1 MNYMESELSS
11 TIAAGGMF
19 LMVLASLVAPP
30 IGAILKRRQAVRR
43 MVLLPITA
51 CLLFLIS
58 HLAMP
63 ARIDIRV
70 DLVIFPPLLVLAWFG
85 WGVSFLLSRK
95 NRPCDNECA

>member
-1 MNYMESELSS
+1 METELTS

-19 LMVLASLVAPP
+19 LMVAASLVAPA
-30 IGAILKRRQAVRR
+30 IGAILKRRQTVRR
-43 MVLLPITA
+43 MVLLPISA

-63 ARIDIRV
+63 DHIDIRV
-70 DLVIFPPLLVLAWFG
+70 DLVIFPPLLVFAWLG

-95 NRPCDNECA
+95 KNQCNTECN

>member
-1 MNYMESELSS
+1 MESELTS

-19 LMVLASLVAPP
+19 LMVLTSLVAPL
-30 IGAILKRRQAVRR
+30 IGAILKRRQAVLR

-63 ARIDIRV
+63 DRIDIRV
-70 DLVIFPPLLVLAWFG
+70 DLVIFPPLLVLAWLG
-85 WGVSFLLSRK
+85 WGVSFLLSHK
-95 NRPCDNECA
+95 KKPCDEK